1 MPRVLIVGQSG
12 FLSRALARV
21 GVVGSFEVVSWRDV
35 SLDGFDVIVNGAMD
49 PRLKSEVLPSED
61 DFDLR
66 LAASCEAAG
75 VRYVMLSS
83 RKAYSESVQMGAL
96 ETSEIS
102 GSDVYGQNK
111 ATTEA
116 RVREVLDPSR
126 LLVVRVANVIGAE
139 LEEGRRSF
147 MAMMLRSLRDQG
159 FISFDMSPFVRRDF
173 ITDQFFAEAIWK
185 MIERGTTGTVNL
197 GSGQPLMTGNLA
209 MWILE
214 GYGKGEFRVT
224 NPRVFD
230 EFWLDVSRLEEV
242 TGLRADNEDVRK
254 LCIEQGRN
262 LARV

>member
-21 GVVGSFEVVSWRDV
+21 GVAGSFELVSWRDV
-35 SLDGFDVIVNGAMD
+35 ALDGFDVVVNGAMD
-49 PRLKSEVLPSED
+49 PRLKSEILPPGD

-66 LAASCEAAG
+66 LAAACESLG
-75 VRYVMLSS
+75 IRYVMLSS
-83 RKAYSESVQMGAL
+83 RKAYAESVQMGAL
-96 ETSEIS
+96 EGADIS

-111 ATTEA
+111 AATEV
-116 RVREVLDPSR
+116 RVREALDPSR
-126 LLVVRVANVIGAE
+126 LLIVRVANVIGAE

-185 MIERGTTGTVNL
+185 MIEGGVVGTVNL
-197 GSGQPLMTGNLA
+197 GSGQPLMTGSLA

-214 GYGKGEFRVT
+214 GYGKGEFRAT

-230 EFWLDVSRLEEV
+230 EFWLDVSQLEEA
-242 TGLRADNEDVRK
+242 TGMRADNEDIRK